1 MRFDHGSTAATT
13 DEGGL
18 RRIQEFHIGT
28 FVLVLEPGRNFVF
41 ARHVAEENLLPAMRA
56 ATRSFVSVRTPP
68 RSRFGAGI
76 SSARIGREKG
86 ISRSPGP
93 CSESDPCA
101 KMCSTRLEFPRG
113 WEESFSTR
121 TACMQ
126 GMASTQVHA
135 ALLETSVCCER
146 SRVVVY
152 RRRSFEPSF

>member
-1 MRFDHGSTAATT
+1 
-13 DEGGL
+13 
-18 RRIQEFHIGT
+18 
-28 FVLVLEPGRNFVF
+28 VLVLEPGRNF
-41 ARHVAEENLLPAMRA
+41 RI
-56 ATRSFVSVRTPP
+56 RSPRCKKEKTSFPP
-68 RSRFGAGI
+68 CAQLTIVCFRETSRFGAGI

-86 ISRSPGP
+86 SLDLPGP
-93 CSESDPCA
+93 MLYDPCA

-113 WEESFSTR
+113 WETWEESFSTR

-126 GMASTQVHA
+126 GMAIHA

>member
-56 ATRSFVSVRTPP
+56 TTRSFVSVRPP
-68 RSRFGAGI
+68 G
-76 SSARIGREKG
+76 SAQGLRPQESEERRDLSI
-86 ISRSPGP
+86 SPGP
-93 CSESDPCA
+93 CSGSDPCA

-113 WEESFSTR
+113 VGGLEESFSTR